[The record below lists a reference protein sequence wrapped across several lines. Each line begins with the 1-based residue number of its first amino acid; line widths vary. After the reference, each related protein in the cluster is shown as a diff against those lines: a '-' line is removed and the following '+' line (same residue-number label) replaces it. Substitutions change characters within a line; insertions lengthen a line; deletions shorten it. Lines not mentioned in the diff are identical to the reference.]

1 MEAGPG
7 IREARPMDGPMGEAA
22 RTDEAM
28 QLTAWML
35 EPAVWPPLI
44 LVGAIIYL
52 GDRLFHSA

>member
-1 MEAGPG
+1 
-7 IREARPMDGPMGEAA
+7 MDGPMGEAA